1 MAMSG
6 GSSGGRGGDLNAE
19 INVTPLVDVMLVLL
33 VIFMVTAPM
42 LTTGVDI
49 DLPQTTAPAVE
60 DPKGQATLSI
70 QDNRQLFLSGKPIT
84 WGALK
89 TELETSAQVQSKKE
103 LYVEAAKDLPY
114 GVVVTAMAV
123 ARQAGVTKLQML
135 TDAAAALDLGEL
147 DRAVGP
153 ATGAAGAGGAP

>member
-6 GSSGGRGGDLNAE
+6 GSGGGGGQQLNSE

-60 DPKGQATLSI
+60 DPTGQATLSI
-70 QDNRQLFLSGKPIT
+70 QDNRQLYLSGKPIR
-84 WGALK
+84 WADLK
-89 TELETSAQVQSKKE
+89 TELEGSNQVQSKKE

-123 ARQAGVTKLQML
+123 ARQAGVVKLQML
-135 TDAAAALDLGEL
+135 TDAAAELDLGEL
-147 DRAVGP
+147 DKVGAP
-153 ATGAAGAGGAP
+153 TAPEGGAP